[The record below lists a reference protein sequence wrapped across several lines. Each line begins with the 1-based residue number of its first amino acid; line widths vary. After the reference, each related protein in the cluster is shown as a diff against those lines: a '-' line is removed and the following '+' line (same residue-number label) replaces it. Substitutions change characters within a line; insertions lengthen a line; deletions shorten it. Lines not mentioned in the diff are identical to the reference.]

1 MRIYNTLTAQ
11 VEPFKPLH
19 ENTVSM
25 YVCGPTVYH
34 YIHIGN
40 ARPVIFFDVVRR
52 TFEHLGYTVHFVSNF
67 TDVDD
72 KIITKAIEDETTEAK
87 IAQKFITA
95 FLEDVK
101 RVGSYD
107 DYVAPRVT
115 HYMESIVQYI
125 QRLVDQGAAY
135 EVDGDV
141 YFDVRSIEDYGLLS
155 NRNIEDQEVG
165 SRIEANPKKRNPMD
179 FTLWKKTSLGV
190 TFPSPW
196 GDGRPGWHTECVAM
210 IEDIFGGRIDIHGG
224 GTGLMFPHHENEIA
238 QSQALHHHSIAST
251 WMHSGH
257 LRVDNKKMSK
267 SEGSMILVKDLTI
280 DTMGFRLYMLSNY
293 YRAPIHYT
301 DEALQSYVGSWE
313 RIKRAYAQAF
323 YRLDLNE
330 YMDESPHH
338 DGDVQAIYDDFIAAM
353 TDDFNTPNAITQLE
367 KLTKLVNQ
375 RYRQEEDLQGL
386 LNAFAM
392 MQILFQVLGLK
403 VEIQRL
409 NKDDRTMYTAWSQAR
424 KDKDFEKADRLR
436 NALTE
441 RGILA

>member
-19 ENTVSM
+19 DNTVSM
-25 YVCGPTVYH
+25 YVCGPTVYN

-72 KIITKAIEDETTEAK
+72 KIITKAIEDETTEIAV
-87 IAQKFITA
+87 AQKFIAA

-101 RVGSYD
+101 RIGSYD

-115 HYMESIVQYI
+115 HYMDSIVQYI
-125 QRLVDQGAAY
+125 QRLIDQGAAY
-135 EVDGDV
+135 EIDGDV
-141 YFDVRSIEDYGLLS
+141 YFDVRFIEDYGLLS
-155 NRNIEDQEVG
+155 NRNVEDQEVG
-165 SRIEANPKKRNPMD
+165 ARIERNPKKRNPLD
-179 FTLWKKTSLGV
+179 FTLWKKTTVGV
-190 TFPSPW
+190 TYASPW
-196 GDGRPGWHTECVAM
+196 SNGRPGWHTECVAM

-238 QSQALHHHSIAST
+238 QSKALHNHSIATT

-257 LRVDNKKMSK
+257 LRVENKKMSK
-267 SEGSMILVKDLTI
+267 SDGSMILVKDLAI
-280 DTMGFRLYMLSNY
+280 DPMGFRLYMLSNY
-293 YRAPIHYT
+293 YRAPIHYS
-301 DEALQSYVGSWE
+301 DEALKSYVVSWE
-313 RIKRAYAQAF
+313 RIKRSYAQAF

-330 YMDESPHH
+330 FIDEPYQH
-338 DGDVQAIYDDFIAAM
+338 DTDVQAIYDDFMAAM

-375 RYRQEEDLQGL
+375 RYRQEEDLHGL
-386 LNAFAM
+386 LNAFSM
-392 MQILFQVLGLK
+392 MQIVFQVLGLK
-403 VEIQRL
+403 VDIQRL
-409 NKDDRTMYTAWSQAR
+409 SKDDRSMYTAWSQAR

-436 NALTE
+436 DALAE